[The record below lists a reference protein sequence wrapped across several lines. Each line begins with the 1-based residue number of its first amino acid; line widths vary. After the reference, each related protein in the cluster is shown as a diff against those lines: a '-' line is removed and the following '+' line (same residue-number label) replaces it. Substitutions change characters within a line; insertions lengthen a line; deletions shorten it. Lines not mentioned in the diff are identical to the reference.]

1 MVGESYPFYIHAA
14 TSSTASQHPCRL
26 FFAAAAVAAPFILL
40 SNSAYAALNCTTQ
53 PTCEQLGYSKSI
65 DANCDDYI
73 LCPFDKSY
81 KKCIN
86 NTTISINN
94 EACAGFPLLWCPA
107 NAECFSCTSGNPQY
121 GGYVRYKIRGCNSGF
136 MLTDDSRCVRTTCSH
151 FYGKRPEDCGPTG
164 AEGYMMGTKTDNNG
178 CFECLWKECP
188 EGSQT
193 YAPKCATGE
202 MEVVVGYNAGKECTK
217 CETVQCPSGY
227 ATDVS
232 LCGDNS
238 KDWFL
243 NPNVAEGPC
252 SACEVCPDGYSTK
265 TTECPEGQIL
275 TSYFS
280 CNKCINPCPDGY
292 SLDNLDV
299 SSCGK
304 YGSYGWKIDTITKT
318 YGGKNYTCGKCVAK
332 TCDDELFSDT
342 YWGIL
347 PVDKESEFY
356 NPNSLMSEA
365 EAMKIIRSSSF
376 RGAHKYEQVILGD
389 SQYSRC
395 YSIHDGCDFNSG
407 NSHLKLCGKG
417 YSVARCT
424 DAQAAMIKTCP

>member
-1 MVGESYPFYIHAA
+1 MSYPFYIHAA

-26 FFAAAAVAAPFILL
+26 FFAAAAVAAPFILI

-53 PTCEQLGYSKSI
+53 PTCEQFGYSKSV

-73 LCPFDKSY
+73 LCPFDTSY

-136 MLTDDSRCVRTTCSH
+136 MLTDDSRCVHTTCSH

-202 MEVVVGYNAGKECTK
+202 MEVVVGYNAGMECTK

-227 ATDVS
+227 AKAMLKYKLNKQTEQIGSILDYASLYSEELRESRVWYAAELMNKLGAIPPEMIDENDREYIYDVFGNKILINFSGDSKADYKRMQIYIGDSTRDICINLFQMAKLRSGLIWQTLFTRSTEDVS
-232 LCGDNS
+232 GEFANRVFGDAYCTRVRTCL
-238 KDWFL
+238 KDL
-243 NPNVAEGPC
+243 TLDKMDELC
-252 SACEVCPDGYSTK
+252 SACTG
-265 TTECPEGQIL
+265 TTECSFYIL
-275 TSYFS
+275 WDFQEIS
-280 CNKCINPCPDGY
+280 
-292 SLDNLDV
+292 
-299 SSCGK
+299 
-304 YGSYGWKIDTITKT
+304 
-318 YGGKNYTCGKCVAK
+318 
-332 TCDDELFSDT
+332 
-342 YWGIL
+342 
-347 PVDKESEFY
+347 ES
-356 NPNSLMSEA
+356 
-365 EAMKIIRSSSF
+365 
-376 RGAHKYEQVILGD
+376 
-389 SQYSRC
+389 
-395 YSIHDGCDFNSG
+395 
-407 NSHLKLCGKG
+407 
-417 YSVARCT
+417 
-424 DAQAAMIKTCP
+424 